1 MALNFFNGLTLLSL
15 FITIVLSVF
24 FLVTRKGNQTE
35 NKLLGLL
42 LIFFGFQIIYSFTTS
57 NYAWQ
62 YFMKWHK
69 LIYLFKQTSLLI
81 GPFIYFYLGSFTKNG
96 TLKFKNIIHYLPF
109 IGVMLFLFF
118 YFLKTDN
125 FVIWNSK
132 IDLFATIFILAVN
145 LIYILLSLFDLRKV
159 NITFRSFYRNIR
171 NSNHITWLQLI
182 LLGFITIWIVNLN
195 SFAIFMILKRPG
207 WCAYT
212 GSIFALI
219 GFLFINSVMFLLLF
233 NPEIFYV
240 VEKYKNNSID
250 GESKASYKKKLTHY
264 MESDK
269 AYLNPEIS
277 LETTAK
283 DISVNPRILSQ
294 LINESFNCN
303 FNSYVNEFRIK
314 DCLEQLS
321 IPDNKKTI
329 LEILFESG
337 FNSKSVFYA
346 EFKKQ
351 TGLTPQEYR
360 TQCNKQAL
368 AY

>member
-1 MALNFFNGLTLLSL
+1 M
-15 FITIVLSVF
+15 
-24 FLVTRKGNQTE
+24 
-35 NKLLGLL
+35 L

-62 YFMKWHK
+62 YFMKWHE
-69 LIYLFKQTSLLI
+69 LIYLIKQTSLLI
-81 GPFIYFYLGSFTKNG
+81 GPFIYFYLSSFSKNG
-96 TLKFKNIIHYLPF
+96 SLSYKNKIHYLPF
-109 IGVMLFLFF
+109 IGAWIFLFF
-118 YFLKTDN
+118 YFLKVDN
-125 FVIWNSK
+125 FVIWKSK
-132 IDLFATIFILAVN
+132 IDLFDTIFILAVN
-145 LIYILLSLFDLRKV
+145 LTYILLSIVDLKKAT
-159 NITFRSFYRNIR
+159 ITLRSFHRNIR

-182 LLGFITIWIVNLN
+182 LLGFITIWIVNIN
-195 SFAIFMILKRPG
+195 SFAIYMIARRPG

-219 GFLFINSVMFLLLF
+219 VFLFINSVMFLLLF

-240 VEKYKNNSID
+240 VEKYKNNAID
-250 GESKASYKKKLTHY
+250 DESKADYKQKLTQY

-277 LETTAK
+277 LETAAK
-283 DISVNPRILSQ
+283 DISVNPRMLSQ
-294 LINESFNCN
+294 LINESYHCN

-314 DCLEQLS
+314 VCLEQLS

-329 LEILFESG
+329 LEVLYESG

-360 TQCNKQAL
+360 IRCSKQVL

>member
-1 MALNFFNGLTLLSL
+1 MTLNFFNGLTLLSL
-15 FITIVLSVF
+15 FITIVLSLF
-24 FLVTRKGNQTE
+24 FLVIKKGNRTE
-35 NKLLGLL
+35 NILLSLL
-42 LIFFGFQIIYSFTTS
+42 LIFFGFQIIYSFAVS

-62 YFMKWHK
+62 YFIKWHK
-69 LIYLFKQTSLLI
+69 YIYLLKQTSLLI
-81 GPFIYFYLGSFTKNG
+81 GPFFYFYLGSFSKNG

-109 IGVMLFLFF
+109 TGAILFLFF
-118 YFLKTDN
+118 YFLTIDN
-125 FVIWNSK
+125 FVIWKSK
-132 IDLFATIFILAVN
+132 IDLFVTIFILFVN
-145 LIYILLSLFDLRKV
+145 LIYILLTLYDLKKV
-159 NITFRSFYRNIR
+159 NISFRTFFRNIR
-171 NSNHITWLQLI
+171 SSNHITWLQLI
-182 LLGFITIWIVNLN
+182 LLGFIIIWIVNLN
-195 SFAIFMILKRPG
+195 SFAIYMIAKRPG

-212 GSIFALI
+212 GSIFSLI
-219 GFLFINSVMFLLLF
+219 GFLFINSIMFLLLF

-250 GESKASYKKKLTHY
+250 QESKVTYKKKLAQY

-277 LETTAK
+277 LETVAK

-294 LINESFNCN
+294 LINESYQCN
-303 FNSYVNEFRIK
+303 FNSYINDFRIK
-314 DCLEQLS
+314 YCLEQLS

-351 TGLTPQEYR
+351 TGLTPQEFR
-360 TQCNKQAL
+360 AQCNKQVMVC
-368 AY
+368 